1 MRIEPSDDIGET
13 VAGVEACDAGAKVAF
28 RWHMTRDDLSTALA
42 ARQVVMTGVH
52 RIDAITLTT
61 PDMAASIAFYRAV
74 GFTISFGGDDSEFT
88 TMSIEPN
95 GPHVNLISNHEA
107 DRALVSWGRAI
118 FHVDDVDDLHR
129 RLVATGY
136 QPDTEPAD
144 ASWGERYF
152 AIHDPGGHDL
162 SFARP
167 LDN

>member
-1 MRIEPSDDIGET
+1 MAS
-13 VAGVEACDAGAKVAF
+13 
-28 RWHMTRDDLSTALA
+28 RWHRAQNDLSTALA
-42 ARQVVMTGVH
+42 ARQVVMTGIH

-61 PDMAASIAFYRAV
+61 PDMAASIAFYRTV
-74 GFTISFGGDDSEFT
+74 GFTISFGGEDSEFT

-95 GPHVNLISNHEA
+95 GPHVNFILDHGG
-107 DRALVSWGRAI
+107 DRALAPWGRVI
-118 FHVDDVDDLHR
+118 FHVDDVDNLHR
-129 RLVATGY
+129 RLIAAGY

-167 LDN
+167 LDK

>member
-1 MRIEPSDDIGET
+1 M
-13 VAGVEACDAGAKVAF
+13 AF
-28 RWHMTRDDLSTALA
+28 RLDTTQDDLSTALT
-42 ARQVVMTGVH
+42 ARQKIMTGIH

-61 PDMAASIAFYRAV
+61 PDMAASIAFYRTV
-74 GFTISFGGDDSEFT
+74 GFTISFGGDDSKFT

-95 GPHVNLISNHEA
+95 GPHVNLISDHGA
-107 DRALVSWGRAI
+107 DRTLASWGRVI
-118 FHVDDVDDLHR
+118 FHVDDVDNLHR
-129 RLVATGY
+129 RLVTTGY

-167 LDN
+167 LGK